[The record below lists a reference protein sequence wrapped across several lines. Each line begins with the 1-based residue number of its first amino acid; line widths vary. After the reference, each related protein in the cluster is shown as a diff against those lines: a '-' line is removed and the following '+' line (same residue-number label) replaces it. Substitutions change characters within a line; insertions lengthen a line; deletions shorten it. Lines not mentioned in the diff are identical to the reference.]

1 MNIAKI
7 VVAAAVYA
15 IDKPYDY
22 LVPPALEEKCVP
34 GFGWRF
40 PSARAIDGVRAWC
53 WR

>member
-22 LVPPALEEKCVP
+22 LVPQALEEKCVP
-34 GFGWRF
+34 GFGCGSLRRRQ
-40 PSARAIDGVRAWC
+40 SAE
-53 WR
+53 